1 MTVDDQT
8 HSILAV
14 LVMHLTVMAV
24 EELNVIVDNIIVTVL
39 TGT

>member
-8 HSILAV
+8 QSILEV

-24 EELNVIVDNIIVTVL
+24 EEPNVIVDNIIVTVL